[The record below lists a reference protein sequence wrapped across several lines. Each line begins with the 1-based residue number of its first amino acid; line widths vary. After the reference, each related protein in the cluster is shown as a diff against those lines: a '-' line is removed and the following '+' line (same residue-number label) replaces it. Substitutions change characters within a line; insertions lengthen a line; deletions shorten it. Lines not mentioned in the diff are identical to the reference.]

1 MAEISPLIEAIELA
15 RQTTKA
21 VRTEAEAKADKNR
34 FVTGFLVTLG
44 ALAAFATAFATV
56 AIVWAF
62 IFYSLIVRR

>member
-1 MAEISPLIEAIELA
+1 M
-15 RQTTKA
+15 
-21 VRTEAEAKADKNR
+21 NR

-62 IFYSLIVRR
+62 IFYSFIVGR